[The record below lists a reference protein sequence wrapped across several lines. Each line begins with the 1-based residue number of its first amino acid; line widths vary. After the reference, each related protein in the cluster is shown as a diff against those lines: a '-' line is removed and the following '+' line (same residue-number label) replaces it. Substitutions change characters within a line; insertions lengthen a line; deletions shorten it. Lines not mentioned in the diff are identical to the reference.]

1 MSVSVKGKFE
11 LVLIDE
17 GVQALLKSQDIKDQC
32 KRLADGIAA
41 RAGEGYEVTTYVGKT
56 RVNASVLAATNAA
69 KRDNMKNNTL
79 LKAVRG

>member
-1 MSVSVKGKFE
+1 MSVKEKFQI
-11 LVLIDE
+11 VLIDE

-41 RAGEGYEVTTYVGKT
+41 RAGVGDEVTTYVGRT
-56 RVNASVLAATNAA
+56 RVNASVMAATNAA

-79 LKAVRG
+79 LKAVKG

>member
-1 MSVSVKGKFE
+1 MSGKVVKVE
-11 LVLIDE
+11 LNSE
-17 GVQALLKSQDIKDQC
+17 GVRELLKSTEMKSYC

-41 RAGEGYEVTTYVGKT
+41 RAGEGYQVTTWDGRN
-56 RVNASVLAATNAA
+56 RVNASVYAVTNAA